1 MSCAEL
7 PTNRFTHLLRRDMEN
22 GPRVQKSVQPSSN
35 QLDSQP
41 MSSPTNE
48 SDYRI
53 AHTQL
58 TQLTTLRSHARS
70 DNKYRGVGICGSSFV
85 FCVLNPLLR
94 VCRLLSMTETEEKK
108 RRNKGRN
115 QRAHEETQISRP
127 SLGLPAPSS
136 VRTSPPTVEFDSS
149 LAIKLL
155 RKWSWDSLIAAEEQ
169 DLALSDHVDE
179 IRLLDRLKANHAH
192 ASSSIAKLASVG
204 NAVRNVGSVRRDSLN
219 YLGTPSCPRIIR
231 AQVSCVPGKQGSR
244 TAVPISMTFLLPH
257 KVMAYLKHE
266 ARPRFHDMMFIGSTI
281 LPPSLHSGTRSSP
294 GRTFASSDIL
304 CA

>member
-7 PTNRFTHLLRRDMEN
+7 PTNRFTHRLRRDIEKS
-22 GPRVQKSVQPSSN
+22 PRIQKSVQPSSN

-41 MSSPTNE
+41 MNSPTNE

-94 VCRLLSMTETEEKK
+94 VCRLLSMTETPAK

-127 SLGLPAPSS
+127 SSGLPAPSS
-136 VRTSPPTVEFDSS
+136 VRTSPPTVELDSS
-149 LAIKLL
+149 LAIELL
-155 RKWSWDSLIAAEEQ
+155 RKWSWDSLIAAEVQ

-179 IRLLDRLKANHAH
+179 I
-192 ASSSIAKLASVG
+192 
-204 NAVRNVGSVRRDSLN
+204 
-219 YLGTPSCPRIIR
+219 
-231 AQVSCVPGKQGSR
+231 
-244 TAVPISMTFLLPH
+244 
-257 KVMAYLKHE
+257 
-266 ARPRFHDMMFIGSTI
+266 
-281 LPPSLHSGTRSSP
+281 
-294 GRTFASSDIL
+294 
-304 CA
+304 